1 MDKGGRDMDFGKG
14 TEKETEKETGKEIGK
29 EIREEIGK
37 GIEDEFEMKDRR
49 YRSSTLTNGL
59 GRSGQR
65 ALLYATGMDEEDMK
79 KPFVAVIGSFS
90 EMVPGHVHLRELADY
105 VKQGIIEAGG
115 VDRKSV
121 V

>member
-59 GRSGQR
+59 GRSGRGLFYTPR
-65 ALLYATGMDEEDMK
+65 AWTRR
-79 KPFVAVIGSFS
+79 I
-90 EMVPGHVHLRELADY
+90 
-105 VKQGIIEAGG
+105 
-115 VDRKSV
+115 
-121 V
+121 

>member
-1 MDKGGRDMDFGKG
+1 MDFGKG

-65 ALLYATGMDEEDMK
+65 ALLYATGMDEEDMNCSGYRLLQRDG
-79 KPFVAVIGSFS
+79 AGACASS
-90 EMVPGHVHLRELADY
+90 GTGGLC
-105 VKQGIIEAGG
+105 EAGYHRSG
-115 VDRKSV
+115 RSAKAVGNHCNL
-121 V
+121 